1 MREDEHTWLEQRNAE
16 LELLVADLK
25 AQLQEKSAQKGFRAA
40 NNPGQLHSNVEG
52 NPITQSKSL
61 SEKTLQAQLNG
72 LNELLETTN
81 AQRRKDLQGSE
92 ARYRSMVDAI
102 HEGVLMLNLEGI
114 IETCNASAEAILAC
128 TAEDL
133 IAHNISD
140 LDWQAIHENGAPF
153 DWCNFPGLITARTGI
168 PCSDRVIGLC
178 KSDQQITWLSINSR
192 PLFQPAQPLP
202 YAVVVSFSDIS
213 SRKWM
218 EAERNQLLEREQ
230 VARAESE
237 LAREQISQVL
247 QSITDGFVAF
257 DRESRFTYVNREAAR
272 MLGRPAK
279 ELLGKV
285 LWQEFP
291 EFAKTSFGRLYHC
304 AVTEGI
310 PMEVQDYY
318 EPRRGWYSVRA
329 YPSKS
334 GVSLYFRNMTDS
346 VQTARERDQAQSD
359 RKTAE
364 EERRESEERFRQLA
378 ENIQQIFWM
387 YDVAEHKLIYI
398 SPVCHSV
405 LGYDSDRCYEKTLS
419 FWLSHI
425 RPDDAISLKRLIR
438 KALRGQPV
446 EIPLRYAKPE
456 GSERWL
462 LVRAF
467 PVRDRHNQIFRIAG
481 IAEDITEQKEQ
492 ELRLRL
498 LESVIVNAHDAVVIT
513 EAEPVEPPGPKVMYV
528 NEAFTR
534 MLGYTPEEIIGKTPR
549 ILQGPKTDLNE
560 LKRIRQALKEWK
572 PAIAEL
578 VNYHK
583 DGSEVWIELSIF
595 PVTDQPGNYTYWVGL
610 QRDITH
616 RKQAET
622 EMQKAL
628 EKERELSELKSS
640 FVSTVSHEF
649 RTPLSTILSS
659 ADMLE
664 FYAGN
669 CSPEKQLEHVQRIQI
684 AALNM
689 KEMLNDVLLLERAD
703 ARKDP
708 FEPTSINLQSFCE
721 ALINEMRLNDQDHH
735 PLLFEQQTPQLDL
748 QACVDGKL
756 LRQIFT
762 NLLSNAL
769 KYSPPGSTVHFR
781 LSCDER
787 FAYFEIQD
795 QGIGIPASD
804 QSRLFEAFH
813 RGTNVGMIS
822 GNGLGL
828 AIVKQS
834 IEIHQGRIE
843 IRSQENEGTI
853 VWVTLPLQPDP
864 NSAAVTL

>member
-1 MREDEHTWLEQRNAE
+1 MREDEHTWLKQRSAE

-25 AQLQEKSAQKGFRAA
+25 AQLREKSLNRIV
-40 NNPGQLHSNVEG
+40 N
-52 NPITQSKSL
+52 ITD
-61 SEKTLQAQLNG
+61 AQL
-72 LNELLETTN
+72 TK
-81 AQRRKDLQGSE
+81 ALQGSE
-92 ARYRSMVDAI
+92 TRYRSMVEAI
-102 HEGVLMLNLEGI
+102 HEGVLLLNSEGR
-114 IETCNASAEAILAC
+114 IETCNTSAERILEC

-140 LDWQAIHENGAPF
+140 RNWQAIHEDGAPF
-153 DWCNFPGLITARTGI
+153 DWRNFPGLITARTGI

-178 KSDQQITWLSINSR
+178 RPGQQITWLSINSR
-192 PLFQPAQPLP
+192 PLFHPDQPLP
-202 YAVVVSFSDIS
+202 YAVVVSFSDVS
-213 SRKWM
+213 SRKGM
-218 EAERNQLLEREQ
+218 EEERNQLLAREKA
-230 VARAESE
+230 ARAESE
-237 LAREQISQVL
+237 LAREQIAQVL

-257 DRESRFTYVNREAAR
+257 DRESRFTYVNHKAAR
-272 MLGRPAK
+272 TLGRPAN

-291 EFAKTSFGRLYHC
+291 EFAKTSFGRLYHR

-310 PMEVQDYY
+310 PMEVRDYY
-318 EPRRGWYSVRA
+318 EPRQSWYSVRA

-364 EERRESEERFRQLA
+364 EELRESEERFRQLA

-398 SPVCHSV
+398 SPVCHQV

-425 RPDDAISLKRLIR
+425 RPEEAISVQRLSR

-446 EIPLRYAKPE
+446 EVPVRYTKPD

-462 LVRAF
+462 LARAF
-467 PVRDRHNQIFRIAG
+467 PVRDRHNRIFRIAG

-498 LESVIVNAHDAVVIT
+498 LESVIVKAHDAVVIT
-513 EAEPVEPPGPKVMYV
+513 EAEPVEPPGPKVIYV

-560 LKRIRQALKEWK
+560 LKRIRQALKECK

-628 EKERELSELKSS
+628 EKERELSDLKSS

-669 CSPEKQLEHVQRIQI
+669 CSAEKQLEHVQRIQM

-708 FEPTSINLQSFCE
+708 VEPAPINLQSFCE
-721 ALINEMRLNDQDHH
+721 ALIDEMRLNDQDQH
-735 PLLFEQQTPQLDL
+735 PLLFERQTPQLDL
-748 QACVDGKL
+748 QACMDGKL

-762 NLLSNAL
+762 NLLCNAL
-769 KYSPPGSTVHFR
+769 KYSPTGSTVHFR
-781 LSCDER
+781 LSCDEK

-795 QGIGIPASD
+795 EGIGIPAAD

-834 IEIHQGRIE
+834 IEMHQGQIE

-853 VWVTLPLQPDP
+853 VRVTLPLRP
-864 NSAAVTL
+864 NPSAAML